1 MQLSLFN
8 YLHFGGGI
16 ALQIILVF
24 LVLRRGLARR
34 FPVFL
39 SYLILLVLYELIY
52 LSSIFIIGYKSHAV
66 FMIFWTSQEIL
77 LVARG
82 AVVAEL
88 CWQMLRPYKGIWE
101 FCRLFLMGIG
111 TALLL
116 TAIWEAKSSGPW
128 LPRVVNMTDRGL
140 EFTTLSILLFGLAF
154 CRYYRVELERP
165 IPLIALGLGIYSAVQ
180 VVNDTLFE
188 TWLRG
193 YYPLWGH
200 IRVYSFDIA
209 LALWLVAVWK
219 ALPARR
225 PAPVLL
231 TREVYDELSPQ
242 MTLRLRELNSRLL
255 EILK

>member
-66 FMIFWTSQEIL
+66 FMIYWTSQEIL

-88 CWQMLRPYKGIWE
+88 VATNRFGFMTMDRAATGW
-101 FCRLFLMGIG
+101 
-111 TALLL
+111 
-116 TAIWEAKSSGPW
+116 
-128 LPRVVNMTDRGL
+128 NMTAWDVHA
-140 EFTTLSILLFGLAF
+140 TTLTTCTLG
-154 CRYYRVELERP
+154 ER
-165 IPLIALGLGIYSAVQ
+165 
-180 VVNDTLFE
+180 
-188 TWLRG
+188 
-193 YYPLWGH
+193 
-200 IRVYSFDIA
+200 
-209 LALWLVAVWK
+209 K
-219 ALPARR
+219 ARCAAIENPWTRR
-225 PAPVLL
+225 
-231 TREVYDELSPQ
+231 
-242 MTLRLRELNSRLL
+242 
-255 EILK
+255 